1 MGKQPRVQ
9 AGVLVN
15 EWERAEMVLAYDDYA
30 AKAAAWRKTC
40 EERAPEAEWRK
51 AFNEMRESMERI
63 PGHIKD
69 SQYWNDRYPFN
80 DE

>member
-15 EWERAEMVLAYDDYA
+15 EWERAEMVLAYDLYA
-30 AKAAAWRKTC
+30 AKAAAFRKAE

-51 AFNEMRESMERI
+51 AHNEMREAMEKL
-63 PGHIKD
+63 PGHNKD
-69 SQYWNDRYPFN
+69 AFFWNDRYPY
-80 DE
+80 